1 MQYNFP
7 TRAGVG
13 WGGGLGSKA
22 VWSFSENSSILVNT
36 SLPRQMKTNKK
47 SYPREFD
54 NNKTAANT

>member
-7 TRAGVG
+7 TRGGVG
-13 WGGGLGSKA
+13 WGGWGSKA

-47 SYPREFD
+47 SYPIEFD